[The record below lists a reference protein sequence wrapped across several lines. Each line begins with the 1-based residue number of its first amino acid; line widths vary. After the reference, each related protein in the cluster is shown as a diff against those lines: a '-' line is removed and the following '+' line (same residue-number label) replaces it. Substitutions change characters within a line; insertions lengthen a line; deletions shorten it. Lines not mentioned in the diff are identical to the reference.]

1 MLSPKLSKRSLT
13 GPAAALLAFA
23 LWPVLASAQSQDQG
37 SVAEAARRAREQKK
51 AAGKPARTLTNDD
64 LPTLK
69 AESRAAAGE
78 AASADPV
85 PADQGKSEAEQAA
98 PPAAVEPAADPQA
111 DKNKRAKLEA
121 ALRQAKA
128 QLVEAQGEFDVRKR
142 QAALDSDTFYSKT
155 DYASDDEGK
164 ARLEA
169 QAGQLSEKKSQV
181 DALKAKVAALESA
194 LGQAPEPEKTP
205 PN

>member
-51 AAGKPARTLTNDD
+51 AASKPARTLTNDD
-64 LPTLK
+64 LPSLK
-69 AESRAAAGE
+69 AESLPAAGD
-78 AASADPV
+78 AANADPAH
-85 PADQGKSEAEQAA
+85 ADQGKTEAVQAA
-98 PPAAVEPAADPQA
+98 PAAAVEPVDDPQA

-128 QLVEAQGEFDVRKR
+128 ELVEAQGEFDVRKR
-142 QAALDSDTFYSKT
+142 QAALDSDTFYSKP
-155 DYASDDEGK
+155 DYASDDAGK
-164 ARLEA
+164 SRLEA